1 MYPQELLP
9 RKSNRFPVIDEASMF
24 VRTLK
29 TFPSDCL
36 DGDDFLPE
44 ISDAIL
50 APNGDVEIYVLSL
63 YLYGVYNEQHFSIV
77 VTDKNYFADWDGR
90 EELADVP
97 FEVQER
103 FAVFLKS
110 DSLKDKTI
118 HFRNDKGDTDT
129 YHLHYEHKPTRSNF
143 WHFELSVTKNEETE
157 RIPRKSGATRKKVAE
172 KIKEDILYFAA
183 RDAKAKF
190 FELYQGL
197 A

>member
-1 MYPQELLP
+1 
-9 RKSNRFPVIDEASMF
+9 MF

-36 DGDDFLPE
+36 DEDDFLPE

-50 APNGDVEIYVLSL
+50 APNGDVEIYALSL

-77 VTDKNYFADWDGR
+77 VTDKNYFADWDWS
-90 EELADVP
+90 EEVTDVP

-103 FAVFLKS
+103 FAVFLKA

-143 WHFELSVTKNEETE
+143 WHFEFSVTKNEETE
-157 RIPRKSGATRKKVAE
+157 RISKK
-172 KIKEDILYFAA
+172 IGS
-183 RDAKAKF
+183 DAKKGRGENKRGHSLLCCKRCKSKVF
-190 FELYQGL
+190 
-197 A
+197 